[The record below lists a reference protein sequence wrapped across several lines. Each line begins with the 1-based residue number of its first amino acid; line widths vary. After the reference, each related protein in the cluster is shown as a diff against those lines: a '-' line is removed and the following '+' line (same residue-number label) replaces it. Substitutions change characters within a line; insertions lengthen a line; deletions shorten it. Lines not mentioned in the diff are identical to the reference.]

1 MVQGAEA
8 KMKGSAAEAVK
19 VVVRCRPMNEQET
32 ANGHK
37 RVVDM
42 DVDRGVV
49 ELRNIKAPD
58 TDPKKTFTFDAV
70 YDWNSKQ
77 QELYDETFRPLI
89 DSVLCGFNGTI
100 FAYGQTGTGKTY
112 TMEGIRD
119 DPDQRGVIPNSFEHI
134 FNHIARSINQQYL
147 IRASYLEIY
156 QEEIRDLLGKD
167 QKKRLELKERPDTGV
182 YVKDL
187 QQFVCK
193 SVNEIQHVM
202 TVGNQNRAVGATNM
216 NLHSSRS
223 HAIFIITI
231 ECSDLDEKGKSRIRV
246 GKLNLV
252 DLAGSERQSKTGT
265 VGDRLKEATK
275 INLSLSALG
284 NVISALVD
292 GKSTHIPYRDSKLTR
307 LLQDSLGGNS
317 KTIMVANIGPASYN
331 YDETITTLRY
341 ANRAKNI
348 KNKPKINE
356 DPKDAILR
364 EYQQEL
370 ARLKAQL
377 TQRGGKK
384 KKKKKH
390 VEGAEED
397 GEGEEEDEEEGVD
410 EESILQQQHEL
421 DEERNRI
428 LNDQHMIEEEKQ
440 RFLSE
445 LKNKEAE
452 LIASRE
458 AQEKLMTRIQTMESK
473 LLSGGKNIIDH
484 TNEQQRALQQR
495 TQELMEQKKRE
506 REMLQLLEKEEES
519 SGEIASTFS
528 SLQAEVEAKTRK
540 LKKLFAKLQSVK
552 QEMGDLHEEFCRDRV
567 DLQHTQDVLTR
578 ELKLKALIIENFIS
592 PEEKRKILSRAFFD
606 DDEDVWK
613 VRPVVRQTGGTL
625 KRPVS
630 SASRRPTSE
639 YAKMQA
645 SVDHNPRYKGENIM
659 VVELDPAVRTTRDWE
674 GPLVAP
680 RVAAALEAALMP
692 LDEDLSID
700 ASLATLNRS
709 QAVRSTRKEKT
720 KGKLPPCANDEIGAV
735 IKNYKQTMSTIIPEI
750 QEWLA
755 PPFAGV
761 GQFHVPKVPRSGSQ
775 ITRPVWSPRSSA
787 VFEDD
792 YDEDPR
798 FFGKIAR
805 KTVESVIDED
815 VPKKLENKKISNECV
830 ESKIVDIVSQ
840 SVDKNNEKGHNCL
853 TNYSTPRELKR
864 GSEAQLVSIEESL
877 HLSMDK
883 GSSLI
888 FGPFGARRTCYH
900 YRPQV
905 KRCVTSLFKTPLRKV
920 LPGSLSCVCKQQASF
935 LDSSSTSLV
944 CQKTQPDHKRSYPR
958 KSLSKMHYFGRTYHS
973 HTSIKVN
980 SRMFEGNIA
989 HRFSCLMRKKNIEW
1003 KTSMHPCTYERIL
1016 WRLPSSLWKQLQLCL
1031 IDFEDD
1037 DALHFLT
1044 PVMYSLRR
1052 FSGLSGSRMVYSLS
1066 RDSYGVSERAWED
1079 LVMALC
1085 LCCVLVFICRVY
1097 GGVRGCV
1104 TEVLDWIS
1112 W

>member
-8 KMKGSAAEAVK
+8 KMKGSASESVK

-32 ANGHK
+32 AHGYT

-49 ELRNIKAPD
+49 ELRNVKAPE
-58 TDPKKTFTFDAV
+58 TDPRKTFTFDAV

-77 QELYDETFRPLI
+77 LELYDETFRPLV

-134 FNHIARSINQQYL
+134 FDHIARSINQQYL

-182 YVKDL
+182 YVRDL

-231 ECSDLDEKGKSRIRV
+231 ECSEIDDKGKNHIRV

-265 VGDRLKEATK
+265 VGERLKEATK

-348 KNKPKINE
+348 QNKPKVNE
-356 DPKDAILR
+356 DPKDAILK

-377 TQRGGKK
+377 SQKGVKK
-384 KKKKKH
+384 KKKKK
-390 VEGAEED
+390 ATD
-397 GEGEEEDEEEGVD
+397 EGEEEEEE
-410 EESILQQQHEL
+410 EEEEDADSEALLQQEREL
-421 DEERNRI
+421 EVEKDRI
-428 LNDQHMIEEEKQ
+428 LNDQHMIEEQEKE
-440 RFLSE
+440 RYLTE
-445 LKNKEAE
+445 IKHKEAE
-452 LIASRE
+452 MVAAKD
-458 AQEKLMTRIQTMESK
+458 AQEKLLNRIKTMESK
-473 LLSGGKNIIDH
+473 LLCGGKNIIDH

-495 TQELMEQKKRE
+495 KQEILEQKKRE

-519 SGEIASTFS
+519 SCEIASTFS

-552 QEMGDLHEEFCRDRV
+552 QEMADLHEEFCRDRV
-567 DLQHTQDVLTR
+567 DLQHTQNVLTR

-592 PEEKRKILSRAFFD
+592 PEEKRKILSRAYFD
-606 DDEDVWK
+606 EDEDVWK
-613 VRPVVRQTGGTL
+613 VRPVVRQTSGGTL

-674 GPLVAP
+674 GPVVAP
-680 RVAAALEAALMP
+680 RVSAALEAALRP
-692 LDEDLSID
+692 LDEDLNID
-700 ASLATLNRS
+700 ASLATLNHS
-709 QAVRSTRKEKT
+709 QAVKSTRKT
-720 KGKLPPCANDEIGAV
+720 KGKLTPYDEIDAV
-735 IKNYKQTMSTIIPEI
+735 IKNNKQTMSRIIPEI
-750 QEWLA
+750 QEWAA
-755 PPFAGV
+755 PPYAV
-761 GQFHVPKVPRSGSQ
+761 AGQFHVPKIPRSGSKV
-775 ITRPVWSPRSSA
+775 TPPKSWTPRGS
-787 VFEDD
+787 VMHQDD
-792 YDEDPR
+792 YDEDPCYYSMTPQER
-798 FFGKIAR
+798 MYQDSSFRESREHTDTEDANSNGLK
-805 KTVESVIDED
+805 KCSVISHSRNPSVSSRVSSSSE
-815 VPKKLENKKISNECV
+815 K
-830 ESKIVDIVSQ
+830 SK
-840 SVDKNNEKGHNCL
+840 GF
-853 TNYSTPRELKR
+853 
-864 GSEAQLVSIEESL
+864 SEAQLVDVEEFSVFN
-877 HLSMDK
+877 SQK
-883 GSSLI
+883 GTRLI
-888 FGPFGARRTCYH
+888 LGPFGARRTCYH

-905 KRCVTSLFKTPLRKV
+905 KRCLTTVFKTSFRKV
-920 LPGSLSCVCKQQASF
+920 LLSCSCCSENQRVPVNCPH
-935 LDSSSTSLV
+935 SSSRTLV
-944 CQKTQPDHKRSYPR
+944 CSEHVNSVNK
-958 KSLSKMHYFGRTYHS
+958 KSCPKLS
-973 HTSIKVN
+973 HTSKKCCLNRFCHHHVLTKSV
-980 SRMFEGNIA
+980 SRLQMGSVTQK
-989 HRFSCLMRKKNIEW
+989 FSCLTRKKRLQW
-1003 KTSMHPCTYERIL
+1003 RATMRPCVYERVL
-1016 WRLPSSLWKQLQLCL
+1016 WRLPSSLWKQLTLCL
-1031 IDFEDD
+1031 LNFKDD
-1037 DALHFLT
+1037 DLLHFLT
-1044 PVMYSLRR
+1044 PVMFSLRR
-1052 FSGLSGSRMVYSLS
+1052 FSGLSESRMVYSLS
-1066 RDSYGVSERAWED
+1066 RDSYGVTERAWED
-1079 LVMALC
+1079 LVTALC
-1085 LCCVLVFICRVY
+1085 LCCVLMFMYRVY
-1097 GGVRGCV
+1097 GGIYGCLS
-1104 TEVLDWIS
+1104 EVMDWIS

>member
-720 KGKLPPCANDEIGAV
+720 KGKFKSGLRPPSQVSDSSMYPKSRG
-735 IKNYKQTMSTIIPEI
+735 
-750 QEWLA
+750 L
-755 PPFAGV
+755 
-761 GQFHVPKVPRSGSQ
+761 VPK
-775 ITRPVWSPRSSA
+775 
-787 VFEDD
+787 
-792 YDEDPR
+792 
-798 FFGKIAR
+798 
-805 KTVESVIDED
+805 
-815 VPKKLENKKISNECV
+815 
-830 ESKIVDIVSQ
+830 
-840 SVDKNNEKGHNCL
+840 
-853 TNYSTPRELKR
+853 
-864 GSEAQLVSIEESL
+864 
-877 HLSMDK
+877 
-883 GSSLI
+883 
-888 FGPFGARRTCYH
+888 
-900 YRPQV
+900 
-905 KRCVTSLFKTPLRKV
+905 
-920 LPGSLSCVCKQQASF
+920 
-935 LDSSSTSLV
+935 
-944 CQKTQPDHKRSYPR
+944 
-958 KSLSKMHYFGRTYHS
+958 
-973 HTSIKVN
+973 
-980 SRMFEGNIA
+980 
-989 HRFSCLMRKKNIEW
+989 
-1003 KTSMHPCTYERIL
+1003 
-1016 WRLPSSLWKQLQLCL
+1016 
-1031 IDFEDD
+1031 
-1037 DALHFLT
+1037 
-1044 PVMYSLRR
+1044 
-1052 FSGLSGSRMVYSLS
+1052 
-1066 RDSYGVSERAWED
+1066 
-1079 LVMALC
+1079 
-1085 LCCVLVFICRVY
+1085 
-1097 GGVRGCV
+1097 
-1104 TEVLDWIS
+1104 
-1112 W
+1112 